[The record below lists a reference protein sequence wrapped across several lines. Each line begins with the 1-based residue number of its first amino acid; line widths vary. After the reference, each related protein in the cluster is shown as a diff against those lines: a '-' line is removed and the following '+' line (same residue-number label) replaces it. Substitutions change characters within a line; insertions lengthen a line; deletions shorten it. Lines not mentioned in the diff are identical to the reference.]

1 MASVLPLSLSLS
13 LFLRGKGRRVKGGK
27 KPQKP
32 LNQLF
37 CCRRVPP
44 LSSSSSSSC
53 VDRQVTLKSS
63 DDETFEVEQE
73 VANMS
78 ETIKNLI
85 EDAAADNDVIPL
97 PNVSGKDLGKVI
109 EYCKFKVSSKKKNSD
124 GVLMSEDEVKNWE
137 TEFVKVDQGTLFQL
151 ILAANYLNIKDLLDL
166 TCFTVA
172 SMIRGKSPEE
182 IRKAFNIKNDFTPEE
197 EEEVRR
203 EHQWAFD

>member
-1 MASVLPLSLSLS
+1 MGAHASDD
-13 LFLRGKGRRVKGGK
+13 
-27 KPQKP
+27 
-32 LNQLF
+32 
-37 CCRRVPP
+37 CRRARRTRERETNKKREQASANMDEDEVTK
-44 LSSSSSSSC
+44 
-53 VDRQVTLKSS
+53 VTLKSS

-109 EYCKFKVSSKKKNSD
+109 EYRKFKVSSKKKNSD

-151 ILAANYLNIKDLLDL
+151 ILAANSLNIKDLLDL

-172 SMIRGKSPEE
+172 SMIRGKSPED